1 MGQNSSRKEG
11 WCGLFT
17 VSDTMS
23 KKNLVSVKQT
33 LCGPL
38 SKVFLL
44 TLTQA
49 RGSKSQTMKK
59 EVVMCRFRQC
69 RIKFKRTE
77 LELHS
82 VGEHSESAICKCS
95 FNWHKLFNIPGFQF
109 PHPSDGENNNICGKA
124 LFGVTEKV
132 LIMHLHSRS
141 CRVVTQ
147 QWVSPPSPLPWL
159 PATFVCPIL

>member
-11 WCGLFT
+11 WCGLST

-23 KKNLVSVKQT
+23 KKNLVTVKQT

-49 RGSKSQTMKK
+49 RGSKNQTMRK

-69 RIKFKRTE
+69 RIKLKRTK

-82 VGEHSESAICKCS
+82 VGKHSESFAICKCS
-95 FNWHKLFNIPGFQF
+95 LNWHKLFNLLSFNF
-109 PHPSDGENNNICGKA
+109 HICQMGKIIIFVA
-124 LFGVTEKV
+124 KCYLGIMEKV
-132 LIMHLHSRS
+132 LIMLLRSRS

-147 QWVSPPSPLPWL
+147 Q
-159 PATFVCPIL
+159 